1 MLVLVGYARVS
12 TIDQD
17 TALQLDALKAAG
29 VRKVYQDK
37 GSGVGPRPQL
47 HQALSKL
54 RAGDTL
60 VVWKL
65 DRIARSLSDLL
76 SIIGRVRA
84 AGAAIKSLTEPVD
97 TSSPIGEFT
106 LQVLGAV
113 AQLERSMIR
122 ERAIAGQVAAFKR
135 GKRWGGQVPAID
147 PADLPRLY
155 RAKDSRRYTH
165 KDLALMF
172 GCSVATIDRALRRRR
187 DPDWAK
193 KKAAPCA
200 EPLPILRVVF
210 VASPLRKSDTLF
222 AVALLLSGSSIQ
234 GPR

>member
-1 MLVLVGYARVS
+1 MGVGCADVLVGYARVS

-29 VRKVYQDK
+29 VRRVYQDK

-47 HQALSKL
+47 HQALAKL
-54 RAGDTL
+54 RNGDTL

-84 AGAAIKSLTEPVD
+84 AGASIKSLTEPVD

-122 ERAIAGQVAAFKR
+122 ERVMAGQAAAMAR
-135 GKRWGGQVPAID
+135 GKRWGPPRTLAT
-147 PADLPRLY
+147 ADERRLVRLWREGY
-155 RAKDSRRYTH
+155 SVKS
-165 KDLALMF
+165 LAEKF
-172 GCSVATIDRALRRRR
+172 GVTYSVARCAVLRAER
-187 DPDWAK
+187 
-193 KKAAPCA
+193 
-200 EPLPILRVVF
+200 PL
-210 VASPLRKSDTLF
+210 DYYT
-222 AVALLLSGSSIQ
+222 
-234 GPR
+234 PRPR